1 MKIRRFIA
9 VFLSALI
16 LCGVLTVPAA
26 ALEDPAIRA
35 KAALLV
41 EAETGTI
48 LYDKNIHDELSIAST
63 TKIMSALLVFEAIDR
78 GELRLDQQV
87 TATATALRGLPEDGS
102 TADIVEGETLTVEQ
116 LLYCMLVI
124 SANETCNILG
134 ETLCG
139 SVDAFV
145 ERMNQRAQELGC
157 KNTHFANTTG
167 LTQSG
172 HYSSAYDLYLIT
184 REAMKHED
192 FMTMVN
198 TKSYEIPPTNKTE
211 EERVL
216 HSTNALISNWRLA
229 GYLYSG
235 AQGIKT
241 GSTDA
246 AGQCLVSSAVRGSR
260 TLISVVLG
268 AEKVEKENG
277 SGYIVESFTET
288 ARLFDWGFD
297 NFAPQQVLDE
307 NELIQEVPVALSKQ
321 VSTVAV
327 HPAESADAM
336 LPKDLDVSALT
347 RTVTLDN
354 ETALAPIAAGDRL
367 GEITVSYGDTT
378 YVTVPLLAVADVSAS
393 RFLSLR
399 HAIGEF
405 FSQRSARIAVLALVV
420 LVAALVLW
428 FRFYGRNR
436 PSGACMP
443 GLLREHYRALGQND
457 YIATV
462 HRLDR
467 LVGGVMLFSRRR
479 DVTGKLT
486 AVVAEHRVTKEYLAV
501 LRGTPAQDEATLTD
515 LLFRDAAHNKSYVVK
530 RMRKGVRQ
538 ASLSYTVQGEAD
550 GLTLVRVQLHT
561 GRTHQIRVQ
570 FSSRGLP
577 LLGDIRYGSK
587 ADCSPALWSTRLA
600 LTHPV
605 TGKPIDIA
613 CPPPDAWP
621 WNLFA

>member
-1 MKIRRFIA
+1 M
-9 VFLSALI
+9 
-16 LCGVLTVPAA
+16 G
-26 ALEDPAIRA
+26 
-35 KAALLV
+35 
-41 EAETGTI
+41 
-48 LYDKNIHDELSIAST
+48 SI
-63 TKIMSALLVFEAIDR
+63 TKVMSALLVLEAIDR
-78 GELRLDQQV
+78 GQLRMDQEV
-87 TATATALRGLPEDGS
+87 TASQTSMQGMVEDGS
-102 TADIVEGETLTVEQ
+102 TADIKVGETLTVEQ

-134 ETLCG
+134 EAVSGT
-139 SVDAFV
+139 VDAFV
-145 ERMNQRAQELGC
+145 AKMNQRAQELGC

-172 HYSSAYDLYLIT
+172 HYSCAYDLYLIT
-184 REAMKHED
+184 REAMTFED

-297 NFAPQQVLDE
+297 NFSSRQVLDE
-307 NELIQEVPVALSKQ
+307 NELVQEVPVALSKQ

-327 HPAESADAM
+327 HPAQSAEAM
-336 LPKDLDVSALT
+336 LPKDLDVESLT

-367 GEITVSYGDTT
+367 GEITISYGDTE

-393 RFLSLR
+393 RFLLAR
-399 HAIGEF
+399 HAVGEF
-405 FSQRSARIAVLALVV
+405 FSRPSIRIAAIALLVLIV
-420 LVAALVLW
+420 ALVLW

-436 PSGACMP
+436 
-443 GLLREHYRALGQND
+443 
-457 YIATV
+457 
-462 HRLDR
+462 
-467 LVGGVMLFSRRR
+467 
-479 DVTGKLT
+479 
-486 AVVAEHRVTKEYLAV
+486 
-501 LRGTPAQDEATLTD
+501 
-515 LLFRDAAHNKSYVVK
+515 
-530 RMRKGVRQ
+530 
-538 ASLSYTVQGEAD
+538 
-550 GLTLVRVQLHT
+550 
-561 GRTHQIRVQ
+561 
-570 FSSRGLP
+570 
-577 LLGDIRYGSK
+577 RYGKAGSK
-587 ADCSPALWSTRLA
+587 QYRHRSYHGRR
-600 LTHPV
+600 H
-605 TGKPIDIA
+605 
-613 CPPPDAWP
+613 
-621 WNLFA
+621 

>member
-9 VFLSALI
+9 VFLSAAV
-16 LCGVLTVPAA
+16 LCGILTVPAA
-26 ALEDPAIRA
+26 ALEDPDIRA

-41 EAETGTI
+41 EAETGTV
-48 LYDKNIHDELSIAST
+48 LYDKNCHDELSIAST
-63 TKIMSALLVFEAIDR
+63 TKIMSALLIFEAIQR
-78 GELRLDQQV
+78 GELRMDQSV
-87 TATATALRGLPEDGS
+87 TATASALRGLPEDGS

-139 SVDAFV
+139 SVEGFV

-172 HYSSAYDLYLIT
+172 HYSSAWDLYLIT
-184 REAMKHED
+184 REAMKFED
-192 FMTMVN
+192 FMTIVN

-211 EERVL
+211 DERVL

-268 AEKVEKENG
+268 AERVEKENG

-297 NFAPQQVLDE
+297 NFSARQVLDA
-307 NELIQEVPVALSKQ
+307 NELIQEVPVALSKE

-327 HPAESADAM
+327 HPAEDAEAM
-336 LPKDLDVSALT
+336 LPKDLRVEELT

-354 ETALAPIAAGDRL
+354 EVADAPIAAGDRL
-367 GEITVSYGDTT
+367 GEITISYGDTE

-393 RFLSLR
+393 RFLSAK
-399 HAIGEF
+399 HAIGQF
-405 FSQRSARIAVLALVV
+405 FSRPSIRIAAIALVV
-420 LVAALVLW
+420 LVIALVLW
-428 FRFYGRNR
+428 FRLYGRNR
-436 PSGACMP
+436 
-443 GLLREHYRALGQND
+443 
-457 YIATV
+457 
-462 HRLDR
+462 
-467 LVGGVMLFSRRR
+467 
-479 DVTGKLT
+479 
-486 AVVAEHRVTKEYLAV
+486 
-501 LRGTPAQDEATLTD
+501 
-515 LLFRDAAHNKSYVVK
+515 
-530 RMRKGVRQ
+530 
-538 ASLSYTVQGEAD
+538 
-550 GLTLVRVQLHT
+550 
-561 GRTHQIRVQ
+561 
-570 FSSRGLP
+570 
-577 LLGDIRYGSK
+577 RYGKAGSK
-587 ADCSPALWSTRLA
+587 QYHHHSYRGRR
-600 LTHPV
+600 H
-605 TGKPIDIA
+605 
-613 CPPPDAWP
+613 
-621 WNLFA
+621 

>member
-63 TKIMSALLVFEAIDR
+63 TKIMSALLIFEAIDR

-145 ERMNQRAQELGC
+145 ARMNQRAQELGC

-184 REAMKHED
+184 REAMKHD
-192 FMTMVN
+192 VFMTIVN
-198 TKSYEIPPTNKTE
+198 TKAYTVPVTNMTDTE
-211 EERVL
+211 REL
-216 HSTNALISNWRLA
+216 HSTNALISNWRMT

-241 GSTDA
+241 GFTTA
-246 AGQCLVSSAVRGSR
+246 AGLCLVSSAVRGSR
-260 TLISVVLG
+260 TLVSVVLG
-268 AEKVEKENG
+268 CEEVKTETG
-277 SGYIVESFTET
+277 GTRSESFSET

-297 NFAPQQVLDE
+297 NFSARTVLE
-307 NELIQEVPVALSKQ
+307 SNELICEVPVALSNE

-327 HPAESADAM
+327 HPASNAEAV
-336 LPKDLDVSALT
+336 LPNDLELDQLQ

-354 ETALAPIAAGDRL
+354 DSVNAPVAAGDQL
-367 GEITVSYGDTT
+367 GTITISYDGVD

-393 RFLSLR
+393 SFLL
-399 HAIGEF
+399 AKYNIGQF
-405 FSQRSARIAVLALVV
+405 FSRTPVKIITIVVVLLVIAVLV
-420 LVAALVLW
+420 W
-428 FRFYGRNR
+428 FRLYGRTR
-436 PSGACMP
+436 RYGRSG
-443 GLLREHYRALGQND
+443 RRYRHHAYRG
-457 YIATV
+457 
-462 HRLDR
+462 
-467 LVGGVMLFSRRR
+467 RRR
-479 DVTGKLT
+479 
-486 AVVAEHRVTKEYLAV
+486 
-501 LRGTPAQDEATLTD
+501 
-515 LLFRDAAHNKSYVVK
+515 
-530 RMRKGVRQ
+530 
-538 ASLSYTVQGEAD
+538 
-550 GLTLVRVQLHT
+550 
-561 GRTHQIRVQ
+561 
-570 FSSRGLP
+570 
-577 LLGDIRYGSK
+577 
-587 ADCSPALWSTRLA
+587 
-600 LTHPV
+600 
-605 TGKPIDIA
+605 
-613 CPPPDAWP
+613 
-621 WNLFA
+621 

>member
-145 ERMNQRAQELGC
+145 ARMNQRAQELGC

-297 NFAPQQVLDE
+297 NFVLRDI
-307 NELIQEVPVALSKQ
+307 LSSSDLVQEVPVALSSEASY
-321 VSTVAV
+321 VSTHA
-327 HPAESADAM
+327 AEDIACLLPDNVEPDM
-336 LPKDLDVSALT
+336 LE
-347 RTVTLDN
+347 RTVTLTND
-354 ETALAPIAAGDRL
+354 TVDAPVSAGDVL
-367 GEITVSYGDTT
+367 GKLTLSYNGKVYAETD
-378 YVTVPLLAVADVSAS
+378 LLALNDVSAS
-393 RFLSLR
+393 WFLTAQRRVSD
-399 HAIGEF
+399 F
-405 FSQRSARIAVLALVV
+405 FAKPLVRILLIVVVLLIVALVV
-420 LVAALVLW
+420 YVT
-428 FRFYGRNR
+428 
-436 PSGACMP
+436 M
-443 GLLREHYRALGQND
+443 
-457 YIATV
+457 
-462 HRLDR
+462 
-467 LVGGVMLFSRRR
+467 FSRRR
-479 DVTGKLT
+479 RYG
-486 AVVAEHRVTKEYLAV
+486 HRR
-501 LRGTPAQDEATLTD
+501 RG
-515 LLFRDAAHNKSYVVK
+515 AAHGGY
-530 RMRKGVRQ
+530 
-538 ASLSYTVQGEAD
+538 
-550 GLTLVRVQLHT
+550 H
-561 GRTHQIRVQ
+561 GRRRR
-570 FSSRGLP
+570 F
-577 LLGDIRYGSK
+577 
-587 ADCSPALWSTRLA
+587 
-600 LTHPV
+600 
-605 TGKPIDIA
+605 
-613 CPPPDAWP
+613 
-621 WNLFA
+621 

>member
-1 MKIRRFIA
+1 MKIRRFLSIFLLA
-9 VFLSALI
+9 VLLAT
-16 LCGVLTVPAA
+16 LTVPAYG
-26 ALEDPAIRA
+26 LEDPAIRA

-41 EAETGTI
+41 DISSDTV
-48 LYDKNIHDELSIAST
+48 LYEKDIHDELDIAST
-63 TKIMSALLVFEAIDR
+63 TKIMSALLIFEALDR
-78 GELRLDQQV
+78 GDLRMDQSI
-87 TATATALRGLPEDGS
+87 TATASALKGLPEDGS

-134 ETLCG
+134 EALDG

-145 ERMNQRAQELGC
+145 AHMNQRAQELGC

-172 HYSSAYDLYLIT
+172 HYSCAYDLYLIT
-184 REAMKHED
+184 REAMTFED
-192 FMTMVN
+192 FMTIVN

-297 NFAPQQVLDE
+297 NFSSRQVLDE
-307 NELIQEVPVALSKQ
+307 NELVQEVPVALSKQ

-327 HPAESADAM
+327 HPAQSAEAM
-336 LPKDLDVSALT
+336 LPKDLDVESLT

-367 GEITVSYGDTT
+367 GEITVSYGDTE

-393 RFLSLR
+393 RFLLAR
-399 HAIGEF
+399 HAVGEF
-405 FSQRSARIAVLALVV
+405 FSRPSIRIAAIALLVLIV
-420 LVAALVLW
+420 ALVLW

-436 PSGACMP
+436 
-443 GLLREHYRALGQND
+443 
-457 YIATV
+457 
-462 HRLDR
+462 
-467 LVGGVMLFSRRR
+467 
-479 DVTGKLT
+479 
-486 AVVAEHRVTKEYLAV
+486 
-501 LRGTPAQDEATLTD
+501 
-515 LLFRDAAHNKSYVVK
+515 
-530 RMRKGVRQ
+530 
-538 ASLSYTVQGEAD
+538 
-550 GLTLVRVQLHT
+550 
-561 GRTHQIRVQ
+561 
-570 FSSRGLP
+570 
-577 LLGDIRYGSK
+577 RYGKAGSK
-587 ADCSPALWSTRLA
+587 QYRHRSYHGRR
-600 LTHPV
+600 H
-605 TGKPIDIA
+605 
-613 CPPPDAWP
+613 
-621 WNLFA
+621 

>member
-145 ERMNQRAQELGC
+145 TRMNQRAQELGC

-246 AGQCLVSSAVRGSR
+246 AGR

-354 ETALAPIAAGDRL
+354 ETLA
-367 GEITVSYGDTT
+367 
-378 YVTVPLLAVADVSAS
+378 AD
-393 RFLSLR
+393 
-399 HAIGEF
+399 
-405 FSQRSARIAVLALVV
+405 
-420 LVAALVLW
+420 
-428 FRFYGRNR
+428 
-436 PSGACMP
+436 
-443 GLLREHYRALGQND
+443 
-457 YIATV
+457 
-462 HRLDR
+462 
-467 LVGGVMLFSRRR
+467 
-479 DVTGKLT
+479 
-486 AVVAEHRVTKEYLAV
+486 
-501 LRGTPAQDEATLTD
+501 
-515 LLFRDAAHNKSYVVK
+515 
-530 RMRKGVRQ
+530 
-538 ASLSYTVQGEAD
+538 
-550 GLTLVRVQLHT
+550 
-561 GRTHQIRVQ
+561 
-570 FSSRGLP
+570 
-577 LLGDIRYGSK
+577 
-587 ADCSPALWSTRLA
+587 
-600 LTHPV
+600 
-605 TGKPIDIA
+605 
-613 CPPPDAWP
+613 
-621 WNLFA
+621 

>member
-63 TKIMSALLVFEAIDR
+63 TKIMSALLIFEAIDR

-145 ERMNQRAQELGC
+145 ARMNQRAQELGC

-184 REAMKHED
+184 REAIKHED
-192 FMTMVN
+192 FMTM
-198 TKSYEIPPTNKTE
+198 E

-436 PSGACMP
+436 
-443 GLLREHYRALGQND
+443 
-457 YIATV
+457 
-462 HRLDR
+462 
-467 LVGGVMLFSRRR
+467 
-479 DVTGKLT
+479 
-486 AVVAEHRVTKEYLAV
+486 
-501 LRGTPAQDEATLTD
+501 
-515 LLFRDAAHNKSYVVK
+515 
-530 RMRKGVRQ
+530 
-538 ASLSYTVQGEAD
+538 
-550 GLTLVRVQLHT
+550 
-561 GRTHQIRVQ
+561 
-570 FSSRGLP
+570 
-577 LLGDIRYGSK
+577 RYGKPGSK
-587 ADCSPALWSTRLA
+587 QYRHHSYRGRR
-600 LTHPV
+600 H
-605 TGKPIDIA
+605 
-613 CPPPDAWP
+613 
-621 WNLFA
+621 

>member
-26 ALEDPAIRA
+26 ALEDPDIRA

-48 LYDKNIHDELSIAST
+48 LYDKNAHDELSIAST
-63 TKIMSALLVFEAIDR
+63 TKIMSALLIFEAIER
-78 GELRLDQQV
+78 GELRMDQSV
-87 TATATALRGLPEDGS
+87 TATASALRGLPEDGS

-134 ETLCG
+134 ETVAG

-172 HYSSAYDLYLIT
+172 HYSCAYDLYLIT
-184 REAMKHED
+184 REAMTFED
-192 FMTMVN
+192 FMTIVN

-297 NFAPQQVLDE
+297 NFSSRQVLDE
-307 NELIQEVPVALSKQ
+307 NELVQEVPVALSKQ

-327 HPAESADAM
+327 HPAQSAEAM
-336 LPKDLDVSALT
+336 LPKDLDVESLT

-367 GEITVSYGDTT
+367 GEITVSYGDTE

-393 RFLSLR
+393 RFLLAR
-399 HAIGEF
+399 HAVGEF
-405 FSQRSARIAVLALVV
+405 FSRPSIRIAAIALLVLIV
-420 LVAALVLW
+420 ALVLW
-428 FRFYGRNR
+428 FRFYGLNR
-436 PSGACMP
+436 
-443 GLLREHYRALGQND
+443 
-457 YIATV
+457 
-462 HRLDR
+462 
-467 LVGGVMLFSRRR
+467 
-479 DVTGKLT
+479 
-486 AVVAEHRVTKEYLAV
+486 
-501 LRGTPAQDEATLTD
+501 
-515 LLFRDAAHNKSYVVK
+515 
-530 RMRKGVRQ
+530 
-538 ASLSYTVQGEAD
+538 
-550 GLTLVRVQLHT
+550 
-561 GRTHQIRVQ
+561 
-570 FSSRGLP
+570 
-577 LLGDIRYGSK
+577 RYGKAGSK
-587 ADCSPALWSTRLA
+587 QYRHRSYHGRR
-600 LTHPV
+600 H
-605 TGKPIDIA
+605 
-613 CPPPDAWP
+613 
-621 WNLFA
+621 

>member
-9 VFLSALI
+9 VFLSALT
-16 LCGVLTVPAA
+16 LCGLLTVPAS
-26 ALEDPAIRA
+26 ALEDPDIRA

-48 LYDKNIHDELSIAST
+48 LYDKNCHDELSIAST

-78 GELRLDQQV
+78 GELRLDQSI
-87 TATATALRGLPEDGS
+87 TATASALRGLPEDGS

-134 ETLCG
+134 EVVAG
-139 SVDAFV
+139 SVEGFV

-157 KNTHFANTTG
+157 QNTHFANTTG

-184 REAMKHED
+184 RQAMQYDE

-268 AEKVEKENG
+268 AERVEKENG

-297 NFAPQQVLDE
+297 NFSAQQVLDK
-307 NELIQEVPVALSKQ
+307 NELVQEVQVSLSKE
-321 VSTVAV
+321 VGSVAV
-327 HPAESADAM
+327 HPAEDASAM
-336 LPKDLDVSALT
+336 LPKDIDISALT
-347 RTVTLDN
+347 RTITLDN
-354 ETALAPIAAGDRL
+354 DPALAPIAAGDRL
-367 GEITVSYGDTT
+367 GEITVSYNGTD

-393 RFLSLR
+393 RFLLAGHTIS
-399 HAIGEF
+399 EF
-405 FSQRSARIAVLALVV
+405 FSQRSARIAVIALLVLVV
-420 LVAALVLW
+420 ALVLW
-428 FRFYGRNR
+428 FRIYGRNR
-436 PSGACMP
+436 
-443 GLLREHYRALGQND
+443 
-457 YIATV
+457 
-462 HRLDR
+462 
-467 LVGGVMLFSRRR
+467 
-479 DVTGKLT
+479 
-486 AVVAEHRVTKEYLAV
+486 
-501 LRGTPAQDEATLTD
+501 
-515 LLFRDAAHNKSYVVK
+515 
-530 RMRKGVRQ
+530 
-538 ASLSYTVQGEAD
+538 
-550 GLTLVRVQLHT
+550 
-561 GRTHQIRVQ
+561 
-570 FSSRGLP
+570 
-577 LLGDIRYGSK
+577 RYGK
-587 ADCSPALWSTRLA
+587 GGNTQYRHH
-600 LTHPV
+600 TYRGRRH
-605 TGKPIDIA
+605 
-613 CPPPDAWP
+613 
-621 WNLFA
+621 

>member
-9 VFLSALI
+9 VFLSALT
-16 LCGVLTVPAA
+16 LCGLLTVPAS
-26 ALEDPAIRA
+26 ALEDPNIRA
-35 KAALLV
+35 TAALLV

-48 LYDKNIHDELSIAST
+48 LYDKNCHDELSIAST

-78 GELRLDQQV
+78 GELRLDQSI
-87 TATATALRGLPEDGS
+87 TATASALRGLPEDGS

-134 ETLCG
+134 EVVAG
-139 SVDAFV
+139 SVEGFV

-157 KNTHFANTTG
+157 QNTHFANTTG

-184 REAMKHED
+184 RQAIQYDE

-260 TLISVVLG
+260 TLIRVVLG
-268 AEKVEKENG
+268 AERVEKENG

-297 NFAPQQVLDE
+297 NFSAQQVLDK
-307 NELIQEVPVALSKQ
+307 NELVQEVQVSLSKE
-321 VSTVAV
+321 VGSVAV
-327 HPAESADAM
+327 HPAEDASAM
-336 LPKDLDVSALT
+336 LPKDIDISALT
-347 RTVTLDN
+347 RTITLDN
-354 ETALAPIAAGDRL
+354 DPALAPIAAGDRL
-367 GEITVSYGDTT
+367 GEITVSYNGTD

-393 RFLSLR
+393 RFLLAGHTIS
-399 HAIGEF
+399 EF
-405 FSQRSARIAVLALVV
+405 FSQRSARIAVIALLVLVV
-420 LVAALVLW
+420 ALVLW
-428 FRFYGRNR
+428 FRIYGRNR
-436 PSGACMP
+436 
-443 GLLREHYRALGQND
+443 
-457 YIATV
+457 
-462 HRLDR
+462 
-467 LVGGVMLFSRRR
+467 
-479 DVTGKLT
+479 
-486 AVVAEHRVTKEYLAV
+486 
-501 LRGTPAQDEATLTD
+501 
-515 LLFRDAAHNKSYVVK
+515 
-530 RMRKGVRQ
+530 
-538 ASLSYTVQGEAD
+538 
-550 GLTLVRVQLHT
+550 
-561 GRTHQIRVQ
+561 
-570 FSSRGLP
+570 
-577 LLGDIRYGSK
+577 RYGK
-587 ADCSPALWSTRLA
+587 GGNTQYRHR
-600 LTHPV
+600 TYRGRRH
-605 TGKPIDIA
+605 
-613 CPPPDAWP
+613 
-621 WNLFA
+621 

>member
-1 MKIRRFIA
+1 MKIRRLLS
-9 VFLSALI
+9 VFLLAAL
-16 LCGVLTVPAA
+16 LCGLFTVPAA
-26 ALEDPAIRA
+26 ALEDPDIRA

-48 LYDKNIHDELSIAST
+48 LYDKNSHDELSIAST
-63 TKIMSALLVFEAIDR
+63 TKIMSALLIFEAIER
-78 GELRLDQQV
+78 GELRMDQSV
-87 TATATALRGLPEDGS
+87 TATASALRGLPEDGS

-134 ETLCG
+134 ETVAG

-157 KNTHFANTTG
+157 QNTHFANTTG

-172 HYSSAYDLYLIT
+172 HYSCAYDLYLIT
-184 REAMKHED
+184 REAMTFED
-192 FMTMVN
+192 FMTIVN
-198 TKSYEIPPTNKTE
+198 TKSYEIPPTNKTA

-297 NFAPQQVLDE
+297 NFSSRQVLDE
-307 NELIQEVPVALSKQ
+307 NELVQEVPVALSKQ

-327 HPAESADAM
+327 HPAQSAEAM
-336 LPKDLDVSALT
+336 LPKDLDVESLT

-367 GEITVSYGDTT
+367 GEITISYGDTE

-393 RFLSLR
+393 RFLLAR
-399 HAIGEF
+399 HAVGEF
-405 FSQRSARIAVLALVV
+405 FSRPSIRIAAIALLVLIV
-420 LVAALVLW
+420 ALVLW

-436 PSGACMP
+436 
-443 GLLREHYRALGQND
+443 
-457 YIATV
+457 
-462 HRLDR
+462 
-467 LVGGVMLFSRRR
+467 
-479 DVTGKLT
+479 
-486 AVVAEHRVTKEYLAV
+486 
-501 LRGTPAQDEATLTD
+501 
-515 LLFRDAAHNKSYVVK
+515 
-530 RMRKGVRQ
+530 
-538 ASLSYTVQGEAD
+538 
-550 GLTLVRVQLHT
+550 
-561 GRTHQIRVQ
+561 
-570 FSSRGLP
+570 
-577 LLGDIRYGSK
+577 RYGKAGSK
-587 ADCSPALWSTRLA
+587 QYRHRSYHGRR
-600 LTHPV
+600 H
-605 TGKPIDIA
+605 
-613 CPPPDAWP
+613 
-621 WNLFA
+621 